1 MLINALIIGITRLHI
16 RWKNKRYERARLFI
30 LAAMIGMAAQYLIQ
44 MLFGFR
50 AADDDLGA
58 IVNILIYTPCFTLI
72 DMGIY
77 NIEATHSYRMKFAAV
92 CSVLYAAIIAA
103 FCLGLYFNGGSL
115 NIGGWLYVMLA
126 LFSINVVY
134 CIYVITREMIK
145 RKKMLETMTA
155 TDMLPYVRYSRA
167 SLIIL
172 FFAALVMPVAILSTR
187 LLMVIGPLALLAV
200 LFFNLT
206 FVALGNNYVPTE
218 ELLDKDKE
226 EDEKKGDEAKD
237 DAQEDISL
245 MSPERQAFIQKSLDE
260 WCQDLGYKDTTVNM
274 MTLSRTLRIG
284 KDELTQFFDQSLH
297 STFRIWLS
305 EIRFNAA
312 KKMMLEYPDYSND
325 IISAECGF
333 SSRAHLYRLFKARED
348 CTPTAW
354 REQQTVQ

>member
-77 NIEATHSYRMKFAAV
+77 NIEATHANRRLFASMCTIIYV
-92 CSVLYAAIIAA
+92 AIIAA
-103 FCLGLYFNGGSL
+103 FGLGYCLNGSL

-126 LFSINVVY
+126 LFSVNVVY
-134 CIYVITREMIK
+134 CIYVIVGEMIK

-172 FFAALVMPVAILSTR
+172 FFAALVMPVAILSTS
-187 LLMVIGPLALLAV
+187 LLMIVGPLALLAV

-206 FVALGNNYVPTE
+206 FVALGNSYMPTE
-218 ELLDKDKE
+218 ELLDKE
-226 EDEKKGDEAKD
+226 EEKNGT
-237 DAQEDISL
+237 SL
-245 MSPERQAFIQKSLDE
+245 LSVERKTFIRNSLDE
-260 WCQDLGYKDTTVNM
+260 WCKELGYKDSTVNM
-274 MTLSRTLRIG
+274 MTLSRTLHIS
-284 KDELTQFFDQSLH
+284 KDELTLFFDQCLH
-297 STFRIWLS
+297 SNFRIWLS
-305 EIRFNAA
+305 DIRFNAA
-312 KKMMLEYPDYSND
+312 KKMMLDCPDYSND

-333 SSRAHLYRLFKARED
+333 SSRAHLYRLFKAREE

-354 REQQTVQ
+354 REKQISKSEE